1 MFNERSTSRLSGID
15 PRLANILMMARER
28 SGIPFEISEGMRDQ
42 QRQAELVNAGKSR
55 TFNSHHGSGGALD
68 IHIPDGKGGVNWDF
82 EAYRPIAEAA
92 KAIAKEQGI
101 DEFVWG
107 GDWETLRDGVHFQI
121 GEAPQRIAAD
131 TMAGLGVNQQSRGQP
146 MGLLGPGSA
155 PQQEKPKQSVLERM
169 TGGFLTPDRRDR
181 LAIGLQGMTMNPN
194 EALMRNAQANIS
206 GRADQRKTQEQTNKT
221 VALLER
227 MGADPKLIE
236 AARNGYAKEAVAMA
250 FAQPE
255 AQKGIAVGDRIVNPV
270 TGEVIYDGA
279 GSGGDPEGEAKLRK
293 EFTSLPIV
301 KAFSSQS
308 TAYGRV
314 IASVDDPSPAGDL
327 ALIFNFMKVLDP
339 GSTVR
344 EGEFATA
351 ANSGGVDD
359 RVRALYNNVVDG
371 TRLSGSQRDDFANRA
386 TRLYGN
392 AEQQYRSIADQYG
405 QFAANA
411 GFDPA
416 AMMPDFGYSGDKYE
430 TPLSLSP
437 PQLTGQQLGQLGVK
451 LADWPALWQS
461 FTDSEREQFM
471 EDMR

>member
-1 MFNERSTSRLSGID
+1 MSEAQYGATADKYARMYGLDPALFRRVVAQESGWNIGATSPVGASGLAQVMPATGRD
-15 PRLANILMMARER
+15 PGYGVRPLAAGAGPEENLRFGAEYLASQIRDQGGDVTRGLQAYNWGPGNLQNWDGNPANMPDETRMYTANILSNAAP
-28 SGIPFEISEGMRDQ
+28 SQ
-42 QRQAELVNAGKSR
+42 Q
-55 TFNSHHGSGGALD
+55 
-68 IHIPDGKGGVNWDF
+68 
-82 EAYRPIAEAA
+82 
-92 KAIAKEQGI
+92 QGNN
-101 DEFVWG
+101 
-107 GDWETLRDGVHFQI
+107 
-121 GEAPQRIAAD
+121 
-131 TMAGLGVNQQSRGQP
+131 MAGL
-146 MGLLGPGSA
+146 LGSA
-155 PQQEKPKQSVLERM
+155 PQQEQPKQSVLERM
-169 TGGFLTPDRRDR
+169 TGGFLTPDRTDR
-181 LAIGLQGMTMNPN
+181 AIIAMQGMTMNPN

-221 VALLER
+221 VAALER
-227 MGADPKLIE
+227 LGADPKLI
-236 AARNGYAKEAVAMA
+236 ALAKSGFGAQALQMA
-250 FAQPE
+250 FAQPS

-270 TGEVIYDGA
+270 TGEVIYGGA

-301 KAFSSQS
+301 KAFSGQS

-392 AEQQYRSIADQYG
+392 AEQQYRSIADQYR

-437 PQLTGQQLGQLGVK
+437 PQLTGQQLVQLGVK

>member
-1 MFNERSTSRLSGID
+1 MSEAQYGATADKYARMYGLDPALFRRVVAQESGWNIGATSPVGASGLAQVMPATGRD
-15 PRLANILMMARER
+15 PGYGVRPLAAGAGPEENLRFGAEYLASQIRDQGGDVTRGLQAYNWGPGNLQNWDGNPANMPDETRMYTANILSNAAP
-28 SGIPFEISEGMRDQ
+28 SQ
-42 QRQAELVNAGKSR
+42 Q
-55 TFNSHHGSGGALD
+55 
-68 IHIPDGKGGVNWDF
+68 
-82 EAYRPIAEAA
+82 
-92 KAIAKEQGI
+92 QGNN
-101 DEFVWG
+101 
-107 GDWETLRDGVHFQI
+107 
-121 GEAPQRIAAD
+121 
-131 TMAGLGVNQQSRGQP
+131 MAGL
-146 MGLLGPGSA
+146 LGSA
-155 PQQEKPKQSVLERM
+155 PQQEKPAWQERM